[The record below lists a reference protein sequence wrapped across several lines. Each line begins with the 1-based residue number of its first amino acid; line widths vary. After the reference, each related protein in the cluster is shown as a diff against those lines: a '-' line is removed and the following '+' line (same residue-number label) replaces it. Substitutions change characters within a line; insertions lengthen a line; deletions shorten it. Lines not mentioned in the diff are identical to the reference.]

1 MRLFLFFNQVLVVCT
16 PPRLESICAIGYI
29 FYSKRARA

>member
-1 MRLFLFFNQVLVVCT
+1 MRLFLFFIQGLVVCT

-29 FYSKRARA
+29 FLF